1 MLNRSMLVNIN
12 IKSRNSELF
21 SFHLLFYS
29 LRCWLTCVNQGGE
42 CVRKLLRHCG
52 GKTRHVIWKL
62 SFVQESRN
70 LIICKEWGNEDN
82 LGYDY
87 LYGQVAKAQSATYYC
102 LTQRH
107 TGVNTYRQSC
117 TSGPKCPY
125 YWGGEGGKVSRPC
138 ARKLKIPRATKVT
151 PIVIGALGTIS
162 KRRIA

>member
-29 LRCWLTCVNQGGE
+29 LRFWLTCVNQGGE
-42 CVRKLLRHCG
+42 CVSKSLRHCG

-70 LIICKEWGNEDN
+70 LISCKEWGNEDN

-87 LYGQVAKAQSATYYC
+87 LYGQVAKAQSVRYYC

-117 TSGPKCPY
+117 ISGPKWPY

-138 ARKLKIPRATKVT
+138 ARKLKSPEPRKWHPSWLVHLE
-151 PIVIGALGTIS
+151 PS
-162 KRRIA
+162 RRGE

>member
-1 MLNRSMLVNIN
+1 MLNRSMLVNNN

-29 LRCWLTCVNQGGE
+29 LPRWLTCVNQGGE
-42 CVRKLLRHCG
+42 CVSKLLRHCG

-70 LIICKEWGNEDN
+70 LISCKEWGNEDN

-87 LYGQVAKAQSATYYC
+87 LYGQVAKAQSARYYC
-102 LTQRH
+102 LKQRH

-125 YWGGEGGKVSRPC
+125 YWGGEGAKVSRPC
-138 ARKLKIPRATKVT
+138 AQKLKIPRATKVT